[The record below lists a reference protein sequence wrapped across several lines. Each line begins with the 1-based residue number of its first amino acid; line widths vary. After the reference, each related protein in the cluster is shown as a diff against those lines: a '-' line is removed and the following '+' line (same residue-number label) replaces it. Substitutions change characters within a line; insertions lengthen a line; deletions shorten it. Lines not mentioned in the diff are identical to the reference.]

1 MAQTAAGLDSL
12 IEKGRIFMKKTL
24 ALILSIMLMWTAL
37 YSMAEEN
44 TGLKLDLDLADG
56 IIPLEDVQISDGLE
70 LDGLNRSGEPGAALN
85 LGDDAL
91 EANAGYAAGNES
103 APEDFEIDENGVLV
117 AYMGAGG
124 DVVIPDGV
132 TGIGDSAFYRCDSLK
147 SITIPDSVTG
157 IGDSAFYRCESLTSI
172 TIPKGVTSI
181 GEKAFAYCEGLTSI
195 TLPNGLTSLGEK
207 AFYSCTS
214 LTDIAIPKGVTSIG
228 EETFAGCAKLKRITI
243 AKGVTS
249 IGAFAFEEC
258 TGLTGITLPN
268 SVKSIEDH
276 AFYGCESLTSVTL
289 SNSMTSI
296 EDSVFSGCESLTSI
310 TIPNGVTSIGTN
322 AFAYCEGLT
331 GVTLP
336 DTVTSIGEGAFY
348 YCESLKSIAIPNG
361 VTSIGDSA
369 FSECDSLTS
378 IALPDSVTSIGE
390 GAFLYC
396 TSLASV
402 TLPNS
407 MTRIGAYAFTWC
419 ESLTSMTIPKGVT
432 SIGEGTFY
440 ECTSLEGITIPK
452 GVTEIGEYAFDFC
465 GKLTIY
471 GEAGSYAE
479 SYAKECGIPFAALK
493 PAPQSI
499 SIKQGDTAKLY
510 MGNKLTLKAIVK
522 PSTAETKL
530 KWSSDSTDIATVSQK
545 GVVTPKGAG
554 QAKITV
560 TTDNGL
566 SASIVVKVV
575 DASSVKLKK
584 GSTTLKQGKVL
595 ELKRGKSLT
604 LVAVVSPAKVKT
616 NLTWSSSN
624 KNVTVKNGKVTVK
637 AAAKVGTKAKIT
649 VKTANGKS
657 AYIYI
662 KVK

>member
-1 MAQTAAGLDSL
+1 
-12 IEKGRIFMKKTL
+12 MKKTL

-44 TGLKLDLDLADG
+44 TGLELNLELASETGADGAREGAKHGVGQAGNGDRVAVDLADG

-132 TGIGDSAFYRCDSLK
+132 TGIGDSAFYRC
-147 SITIPDSVTG
+147 
-157 IGDSAFYRCESLTSI
+157 ESLTSI
-172 TIPKGVTSI
+172 TIPNGVTSI

-228 EETFAGCAKLKRITI
+228 EETFAGCAKLKSITI

-336 DTVTSIGEGAFY
+336 DSVTSIGEGAFY
-348 YCESLKSIAIPNG
+348 YCESLKSIEIPNG
-361 VTSIGDSA
+361 VASIGDSA

-407 MTRIGAYAFTWC
+407 MNRIGAYAFTWC

-440 ECTSLEGITIPK
+440 ECTSLESITIPK

-522 PSTAETKL
+522 PSTAETKR

-584 GSTTLKQGKVL
+584 GSTRLKQGKVL

-616 NLTWSSSN
+616 DLTWSSSN

-649 VKTANGKS
+649 VRAANGKS
-657 AYIYI
+657 TYIYI